1 LIASAPFFLQLGD
14 QTKHLLTLIL
24 DENQIICRKNY
35 YKEGDTLYPH
45 FDSTEAYRRA
55 LKTWARWIDK
65 NMDPARS
72 IVFYRGY
79 STAHFR

>member
-1 LIASAPFFLQLGD
+1 VGSI
-14 QTKHLLTLIL
+14 
-24 DENQIICRKNY
+24 NY
-35 YKEGDTLYPH
+35 YKEGDTLYPQ

-65 NMDPARS
+65 NMDPAKS
-72 IVFYRGY
+72 VVFYRGY